1 MHIIPFVKYHGA
13 GNDFIMI
20 DDRNGEWEKL
30 IHEEWIARA
39 CHRRFGIGADGMILL
54 QKGKDGADFFMRYYN
69 SDGKTS
75 TFCGNGGRCIVAF
88 ALGLGVH
95 QGSCKFLGSD
105 GWHEG
110 EVLDNGDVRISMT
123 DVQNVEHLDDTTA
136 TLYTGSPHY
145 VKLSANI
152 DQLDVVKH
160 GRAIRNSPP
169 YLPDGIN
176 VNFIE
181 WMNDGELR
189 IRTYERGV
197 EDETY
202 ACGTGVVAAAIAA
215 TEIQKS
221 SVDNWLIHAKGG
233 DLKVAFSRSDEGA
246 FQNVKL
252 TGPAVAVFQWRT
264 STLIVLVF

>member
-20 DDRNGEWEKL
+20 DDRNGDWERL
-30 IHEEWIARA
+30 INEAWIANA

-54 QKGKDGADFFMRYYN
+54 QKGKDGADFFMRYFN
-69 SDGKTS
+69 SDGRVS

-88 ALGLGVH
+88 AMGLGVH
-95 QGSCKFLGSD
+95 TGKCKFLGTD

-110 EVLDNGDVRISMT
+110 EVLDNGEVRISMT
-123 DVQNVEHLDDTTA
+123 DVEEVKHLDKTTA

-145 VKLSANI
+145 VKLSDTI
-152 DQLDVVKH
+152 DQLDVVRH
-160 GRAIRNSPP
+160 GRAIRNSDP
-169 YLPDGIN
+169 YMPDGIN
-176 VNFIE
+176 VNFVEWIE
-181 WMNDGELR
+181 DGELR

-215 TEIQKS
+215 TDLKKS
-221 SVDNWLIHAKGG
+221 AKNSWTIHAKGG
-233 DLKVAFSRSDEGA
+233 DLNVSFDRSDLGVY
-246 FQNVKL
+246 QHVWL
-252 TGPAVAVFQWRT
+252 TGPAKAVF
-264 STLIVLVF
+264 SGEIPL